1 MSSLPIILGRKF
13 HADSK
18 DDSITTMRI
27 IPSGSMLLAHPFLH
41 LHKPRCKQVL
51 TLQVD
56 IASLCQLQVEI
67 GLWLESEGGI

>member
-1 MSSLPIILGRKF
+1 MSSLGTCLNSEF

-41 LHKPRCKQVL
+41 PHKPRCEQVL